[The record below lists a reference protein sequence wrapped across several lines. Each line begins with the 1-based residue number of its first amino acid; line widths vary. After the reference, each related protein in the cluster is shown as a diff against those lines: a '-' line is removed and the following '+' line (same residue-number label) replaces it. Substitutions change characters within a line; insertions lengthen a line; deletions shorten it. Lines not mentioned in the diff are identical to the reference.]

1 MASTLFTPYPLRD
14 TTLTNR
20 IVVAP
25 MCQYMARDG
34 VPGDWHMVHLGQFAQ
49 ASPGLILIEATGV
62 VPEGRITPGCPGLYS
77 DACEEAFARIVG
89 VMRSFGTSKIGIQLA
104 HAGRKAST
112 AAPWDGAGEVTD
124 DEGWQVVGPSAMP
137 YLPAWRTPHAMTIE
151 DIEALKQAYVDAVH
165 RAERIGLDV
174 IEVHAA
180 HGYLLHQFLSPLSN
194 QRNDRYG
201 GSLVN
206 RMRLTLEVFEAVR
219 GAWPSHKPV
228 IVRISAT
235 DWVEGGWDLASSV
248 ILSRELK
255 AVGCD
260 MIDVSSGGLDQRQK
274 IVPGPGYQVEF
285 SETIRREAGI
295 ATMAVG
301 QITQAIQAETIL
313 RSGQADL
320 VALARGM
327 LWDPRWPWHAALELG
342 EEFPLPAP
350 YARAHP
356 GMRSKPFITRK

>member
-1 MASTLFTPYPLRD
+1 MASTLFSPHSLRGL
-14 TTLTNR
+14 TLANR

-49 ASPGLILIEATGV
+49 ASPGLVMIEASGV
-62 VPEGRITPGCPGLYS
+62 VPEGRITPGCPGIYS
-77 DACEEAFARIVG
+77 DESEAAFARIVG
-89 VMRSFGTSKIGIQLA
+89 FMRSVGTSKIGIQLA

-112 AAPWDGAGEVTD
+112 AAPWDGGGEVTD
-124 DEGWQVVGPSAMP
+124 EEGWQVVAPSALP
-137 YLPAWRTPHAMTIE
+137 YLPAWRTPHALTLD
-151 DIEALKQAYVDAVH
+151 DIEVLKQAYVDATR
-165 RAERIGLDV
+165 RAERIGLDL
-174 IEVHAA
+174 IEIHAA
-180 HGYLLHQFLSPLSN
+180 HGYLLHQFMSPLSN
-194 QRNDRYG
+194 RRDDRYG
-201 GSLVN
+201 GSLEN
-206 RMRLTLEVFEAVR
+206 RIRLPLEIFEAVR
-219 GAWPSHKPV
+219 GAFPANKPV
-228 IVRISAT
+228 IVRISAS
-235 DWVEGGWDLASSV
+235 DWVEGGWDLESSV
-248 ILSRELK
+248 VLAKELK
-255 AVGCD
+255 ALGCD

-285 SETIRREAGI
+285 SETIRREADI

-301 QITQAIQAETIL
+301 QITQAIQAESIL

-342 EEFPLPAP
+342 EEFALPSP

-356 GMRSKPFITRK
+356 AMRSKPFVTRK